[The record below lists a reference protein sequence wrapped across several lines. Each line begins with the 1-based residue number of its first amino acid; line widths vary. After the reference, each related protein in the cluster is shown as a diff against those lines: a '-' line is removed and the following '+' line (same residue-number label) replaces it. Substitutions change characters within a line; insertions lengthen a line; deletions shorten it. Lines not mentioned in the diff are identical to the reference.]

1 MSHWIT
7 CFQDVTASSS
17 WSVLTV
23 LNCGQITSFYFEH
36 LRQKL
41 LRLKRFCTYQ
51 PTQTTLFISSRS
63 SFKCRPWMRIIQVY
77 WQQKPRIK
85 WCWFFLFLNIDLT
98 RIVQPFCNKYYRKI
112 STNKKQFAFR
122 TVMFA
127 FILSS
132 ITSLAV
138 ECCSIHWLNRSKKF
152 WN

>member
-1 MSHWIT
+1 MSHWIA

-23 LNCGQITSFYFEH
+23 LNCGQIISFYFEH
-36 LRQKL
+36 LRQKQ

-63 SFKCRPWMRIIQVY
+63 SLKCRPNKDY
-77 WQQKPRIK
+77 SSLLTTKTRIK

-138 ECCSIHWLNRSKKF
+138 ESCSIHWLNRCKKF

>member
-1 MSHWIT
+1 MSHWIA

-23 LNCGQITSFYFEH
+23 LNCGQIISFYFEH
-36 LRQKL
+36 LRQKQR
-41 LRLKRFCTYQ
+41 RLKRFCTYQ

-63 SFKCRPWMRIIQVY
+63 SLNVGLIRIIQVY
-77 WQQKPRIK
+77 WQQKTRIK
-85 WCWFFLFLNIDLT
+85 WCWFFPFLNIDVT

-138 ECCSIHWLNRSKKF
+138 ESCSIHWLNRSKKF